1 MPEIPYTPISKARL
15 FILQSLIAGCLSC
28 QGTFMAENGYNVQTT
43 FWEDFSAADIFGLSA
58 IQDTFNRAFE
68 EWKGNCKY
76 LTELVLVLNHKIW
89 QHYKTKPNVAALY
102 DALWRQADQYA
113 VENLKDEELSYYY
126 DVTD

>member
-1 MPEIPYTPISKARL
+1 MTFRA
-15 FILQSLIAGCLSC
+15 
-28 QGTFMAENGYNVQTT
+28 FMAENGYNVQTT

-89 QHYKTKPNVAALY
+89 HLIDFYVLPHYLR
-102 DALWRQADQYA
+102 LWRRCMMHSGDRRTSTP
-113 VENLKDEELSYYY
+113 LK
-126 DVTD
+126 T

>member
-1 MPEIPYTPISKARL
+1 MICHSEHL
-15 FILQSLIAGCLSC
+15 C
-28 QGTFMAENGYNVQTT
+28 Q
-43 FWEDFSAADIFGLSA
+43 
-58 IQDTFNRAFE
+58 R
-68 EWKGNCKY
+68 
-76 LTELVLVLNHKIW
+76 TELVLVLSHKIW